1 MGIAPSGYV
10 NPSPE
15 LEAEL
20 EGAPDT
26 ICGQTSVSA
35 P

>member
-1 MGIAPSGYV
+1 MGKAPSGYV
-10 NPSPE
+10 NLSRA
-15 LEAEL
+15 LED
-20 EGAPDT
+20 APDA